1 MLVPVS
7 DELLVVRSV
16 GFDPIGWMLEQDL
29 ADDDTAGSYGP
40 SEAALTSAAVS
51 LPGVF
56 LTQVAALRALKLQG
70 LDPAQTPPVKVVG
83 HSQGLIAA
91 ESVAADGAQ
100 DANFLAIAQLVGA
113 AAGLV
118 GRRRGIIG
126 AGDRAPMVSVGNVE
140 PERLQAIVDEPR
152 DTGST
157 RTLRCSG
164 HPQRSSPRRAVRPAG
179 SVGSRAGEVRADR
192 GSGRT

>member
-1 MLVPVS
+1 MTINESTPSHGRGSRSSGNADKSPRSNGGSRTLADRFAAGEPYALAFGGQGAPWLSSLEELARDSALEPELTDLVNEAAVTLAPVA

-29 ADDDTAGSYGP
+29 ADDDTVGSYGP

-91 ESVAADGAQ
+91 
-100 DANFLAIAQLVGA
+100 
-113 AAGLV
+113 
-118 GRRRGIIG
+118 
-126 AGDRAPMVSVGNVE
+126 
-140 PERLQAIVDEPR
+140 
-152 DTGST
+152 
-157 RTLRCSG
+157 
-164 HPQRSSPRRAVRPAG
+164 
-179 SVGSRAGEVRADR
+179 
-192 GSGRT
+192 